1 MPPPFDPPLSIRAGE
16 MGLRWEQHCATA
28 LARHQL
34 APMEYRLLFLLAQ
47 RGSATAAQLAPEL
60 PIDPSYISRTV
71 QRLVERTLLRRR
83 RGRQDRRQVQLRL
96 SAAGLE
102 LIETATV
109 TLRELDDALAHEGN
123 RDLLDGL
130 IRQARELPPTSGR
143 AAGEPPDA

>member
-1 MPPPFDPPLSIRAGE
+1 

-28 LARHQL
+28 LARHEL
-34 APMEYRLLFLLAQ
+34 SPMEYRLLSLLAK

-71 QRLVERTLLRRR
+71 QRLVERTLLHRR
-83 RGRQDRRQVQLRL
+83 RGRQDRRQVQLRV

-102 LIETATV
+102 LLEAGTAS
-109 TLRELDDALAHEGN
+109 LRELDDAMAHEGN
-123 RDLLDGL
+123 RDLLVGL
-130 IRQARELPPTSGR
+130 IRWARELPPTSGR